1 MDKADVFCYNLLI
14 LNGHMHVATCRRG
27 GRKAMDKI
35 PPQEAV
41 LYIEDDPANRIL
53 VRRVLEAEGYRVLE
67 AESGLQGLEIAETER
82 LGAIL
87 VDIHMPDMD
96 GFEVMRRLRVMP
108 ASASVPIIALT
119 AMVMKGDREKT
130 LEAGCSAYIEK
141 PIDVDLLPQQVAAVM
156 G

>member
-1 MDKADVFCYNLLI
+1 MDN
-14 LNGHMHVATCRRG
+14 T
-27 GRKAMDKI
+27 
-35 PPQEAV
+35 PPPKTV
-41 LYIEDDPANRIL
+41 LYIEDDAANRIL
-53 VRRVLEAEGYRVLE
+53 VRRVLEAAGYRVLE
-67 AESGLQGLEIAETER
+67 AESGLQGLEIARAEE
-82 LGAIL
+82 LGAVL

-96 GFEVMRRLRVMP
+96 GFEVMARLRAIP

-119 AMVMKGDREKT
+119 AMVMKGDRERT